1 MREHFSLGKRYIEWF
16 TNWFVDTWRDKF
28 KIIKIDKEYYMHA
41 LRRLKN
47 QLIKLN
53 TNVKKNKKYNN
64 IYNKYCIYILSIK

>member
-1 MREHFSLGKRYIEWF
+1 
-16 TNWFVDTWRDKF
+16 
-28 KIIKIDKEYYMHA
+28 MHA